1 MKAVRYYGPQDVRV
15 EHIAEPVAGNGQVK
29 IKVSYRFSW
38 RVSVADKPR
47 LLGAFLT
54 LTL

>member
-29 IKVSYRFSW
+29 IKVSYSYTGYTSPCMW
-38 RVSVADKPR
+38 LITLGR
-47 LLGAFLT
+47 LVCFL
-54 LTL
+54 L